1 MTLTMTP
8 ALAWTLLLL
17 AGLLEVVWVM
27 TMKAS
32 AGFTKPSW
40 AVATMV
46 AAGLSFWLL
55 GLAMKLLP
63 AGTAYPVWVGIGA
76 VGAVIF
82 GIVFFHEPA
91 GLARI
96 ACVGLIVLGI
106 VGLKL
111 LSPH

>member
-32 AGFTKPSW
+32 AGFTKPGW

-76 VGAVIF
+76 VGAFFF

>member
-1 MTLTMTP
+1 MTLAMTP
-8 ALAWTLLLL
+8 GLAWTLLLL

-32 AGFTKPSW
+32 AGFTKPGW

-76 VGAVIF
+76 VGAFIF
-82 GIVFFHEPA
+82 GIVFFHGPA

>member
-8 ALAWTLLLL
+8 GLAWTLLLL

-76 VGAVIF
+76 VGAFIF

>member
-1 MTLTMTP
+1 MTLTLTP
-8 ALAWTLLLL
+8 GLAWTLLLL

-32 AGFTKPSW
+32 AGFTKPGW

-76 VGAVIF
+76 VGAFIF

-91 GLARI
+91 GLARLG
-96 ACVGLIVLGI
+96 CLGLIVLGI

>member
-1 MTLTMTP
+1 MTLALTP
-8 ALAWTLLLL
+8 GLAWTLLLL

-32 AGFTKPSW
+32 AGFTKPGW

-76 VGAVIF
+76 VGAFIF

>member
-1 MTLTMTP
+1 MTLTLTP
-8 ALAWTLLLL
+8 GLAWTLLML

-32 AGFTKPSW
+32 AGFTRPGW

-76 VGAVIF
+76 VGAFIF
-82 GIVFFHEPA
+82 GIGFFHEPA

-96 ACVGLIVLGI
+96 ACVALIVLGI

>member
-32 AGFTKPSW
+32 AGFTKPGW

-76 VGAVIF
+76 VGAFIF
-82 GIVFFHEPA
+82 GIVFFSEPA

>member
-8 ALAWTLLLL
+8 GLAWTLLLL

-32 AGFTKPSW
+32 AGFTRPGW

-76 VGAVIF
+76 VGAFIF

>member
-1 MTLTMTP
+1 MTLAMTP
-8 ALAWTLLLL
+8 GLAWTLLLL

-32 AGFTKPSW
+32 AGFTRPGW

-76 VGAVIF
+76 VGAFIF

>member
-1 MTLTMTP
+1 MTLTLTP
-8 ALAWTLLLL
+8 GLAWTLLML

-32 AGFTKPSW
+32 AGFTRPGW

-76 VGAVIF
+76 VGAFIF

-96 ACVGLIVLGI
+96 ACVALIVLGI

>member
-32 AGFTKPSW
+32 AGFTKPGW

-76 VGAVIF
+76 VGAFIF

>member
-1 MTLTMTP
+1 MTLAMTP
-8 ALAWTLLLL
+8 GLAWTLLLL

-32 AGFTKPSW
+32 AGFTKPGW

-76 VGAVIF
+76 VGAFIF
-82 GIVFFHEPA
+82 GIVFFQEPA
-91 GLARI
+91 GLARLG
-96 ACVGLIVLGI
+96 CLGLIVLGI

>member
-8 ALAWTLLLL
+8 GLAWTLLLL

-32 AGFTKPSW
+32 AGFTKPGW

-76 VGAVIF
+76 VGAFIF

>member
-1 MTLTMTP
+1 
-8 ALAWTLLLL
+8 
-17 AGLLEVVWVM
+17 
-27 TMKAS
+27 
-32 AGFTKPSW
+32 
-40 AVATMV
+40 MV

-76 VGAVIF
+76 VGAFIF

>member
-1 MTLTMTP
+1 MTLAMTP
-8 ALAWTLLLL
+8 GLAWTLLLL

-32 AGFTKPSW
+32 AGFTKPGW

-76 VGAVIF
+76 VGAFIF

>member
-32 AGFTKPSW
+32 AGFTRPGW

-76 VGAVIF
+76 VGAFIF

>member
-1 MTLTMTP
+1 MTLTLTP
-8 ALAWTLLLL
+8 GLAWTLLLV

-32 AGFTKPSW
+32 AGFTKPGW

-63 AGTAYPVWVGIGA
+63 AGTAYPVWVGLGA
-76 VGAVIF
+76 VGAVLL
-82 GIVFFHEPA
+82 GIVFFGEQA
-91 GLARI
+91 SLARLL
-96 ACVGLIVLGI
+96 CVALIVAGI
-106 VGLKL
+106 VGLRL
-111 LSPH
+111 LSDH

>member
-8 ALAWTLLLL
+8 GLAWTLLLL
-17 AGLLEVVWVM
+17 AGLLDVVWVM

-32 AGFTKPSW
+32 AGFTKPGW

-76 VGAVIF
+76 VGAFIF

>member
-1 MTLTMTP
+1 MNLTLTP

-17 AGLLEVVWVM
+17 AGALEVVWVM

-32 AGFTKPSW
+32 AGFTKPLW
-40 AVATMV
+40 TGATMV

-63 AGTAYPVWVGIGA
+63 GGTAYPVWVGIGA
-76 VGAVIF
+76 VGAVVF
-82 GIVFFHEPA
+82 GIVFFSEPA